1 MTEETSS
8 VSSTPS
14 TSQMFSWHANPASN
28 SPMVV
33 PSAHNVTAST
43 LWMPTAPSF
52 HVPPRMSGPAV
63 APGHSGMSS
72 FMAVP
77 PVSPATTD
85 SSSSALPRPI
95 VPVAPLPF
103 NPTVRHQMYPPYAS
117 VPPPPPAAVPSHGT
131 WFPSPHLSGLP
142 RPPFIPHSAVISS
155 PYPLPPR
162 GVALPSIP
170 LPDVQPPGVTPVG
183 PFAGSSMLPVASGSL
198 ASTTLGALSQEA
210 PPGTGGAAIGGI
222 PDAWT
227 AHKSEAGTVYYYNTL
242 TGESTY
248 EKPTGYKGEQNIVTA
263 QPTPVSWE
271 KIAGTDWTSVITNNG
286 KKYYYNTITKVS
298 SWQMPDEVSESLKE
312 KDTDAL
318 KGQQTSV
325 VNSNLISEKGSA
337 SISLSAPAINT
348 GGRDATALRPSSQMG
363 SSSSALD
370 LIKRKLQDSGGSPP
384 ATAPSPAP
392 AEANGTKALDEAA
405 VPQNENSKDQIK
417 DTDDGDG
424 NMSDSSSDS
433 EDVKSGPT
441 KDECVIQF
449 KEMLKERGVAPFSKW
464 DKELPKIVFDPRFKA
479 IQGYSARRALFE
491 HYVRTR
497 AEEERKEK
505 RAAHKA
511 AVEGFKQLLEEA
523 KEDIDHNTDYQSF
536 KKKWGHDLRFELL
549 DRKDRELLLNE
560 RVLPLKRATA
570 EKAEAIRAT
579 ATSGFKAMLHENS
592 SITLSSRWSKV
603 KDSLRSDPRYK
614 SVKHEDREILFNEY
628 ISEMKLAEEE
638 AERAEKAKQEEQEK
652 LKERERVLRKRKERE
667 EQEVERVRSKA
678 RRKEAIESYQALLVE
693 TIKDPQ
699 ASWTESKPKLEK
711 DPQGRAST
719 PHLDKSD
726 FEKLFREHVK
736 ILHERCVQDFKALLS
751 ELVTPRI
758 AAKESEDGKTVA
770 NSWSRAKHLLKAD
783 ARYAKMPRRERESL
797 WRRHVE
803 EMQVRAEDDK
813 EERDRQSKG
822 YSRSHN

>member
-1 MTEETSS
+1 MVEEASTL
-8 VSSTPS
+8 SSTPS
-14 TSQMFSWHANPASN
+14 TSQSFSQHASSAST
-28 SPMVV
+28 SPMVT
-33 PSAHNVTAST
+33 PSAYKVTAPN
-43 LWMPTAPSF
+43 LWMPTAPPF

-63 APGHSGMSS
+63 MPGPPGMSTS
-72 FMAVP
+72 TVLP
-77 PVSPATTD
+77 PISATTSN
-85 SSSSALPRPI
+85 SSSTALPRPI
-95 VPVAPLPF
+95 PPAAPLPY
-103 NPTVRHQMYPPYAS
+103 NPTFQHHTYPPYTS
-117 VPPPPPAAVPSHGT
+117 VPTPAALSNAP
-131 WFPSPHLSGLP
+131 WFSSPQLSGLA
-142 RPPFIPHSAVISS
+142 RPPFVPHPASFPV

-162 GVALPSIP
+162 GVPLPSIP

-183 PFAGSSMLPVASGSL
+183 PFSGSPAISVASGSL
-198 ASTTLGALSQEA
+198 PSTGPGIQPQEA
-210 PPGTGGAAIGGI
+210 LPGTGGTAVGGI

-227 AHKSEAGTVYYYNTL
+227 AHKSEAGAVYYYNAL

-248 EKPTGYKGEQNIVTA
+248 DKPTGYKGELDSVTS

-271 KIAGTDWTSVITNNG
+271 KIAGTDWSSVITNNG
-286 KKYYYNTITKVS
+286 KKYYYNSITKVS
-298 SWQMPDEVSESLKE
+298 SWQVPDEVTQSLKK
-312 KDTDAL
+312 KDVDAL
-318 KGQQTSV
+318 SGQQTSV

-337 SISLSAPAINT
+337 SISLSASAVNT
-348 GGRDATALRPSSQMG
+348 GGRDATALRPSTQMG

-370 LIKRKLQDSGGSPP
+370 LIKRKLQDSGVSPP
-384 ATAPSPAP
+384 AAPSPVP
-392 AEANGTKALDEAA
+392 AEANGSKVPEETA
-405 VPQNENSKDQIK
+405 VTQSENNKDKIK

-441 KDECVIQF
+441 KDECEIQF

-479 IQGYSARRALFE
+479 VQSYSARRALFE

-523 KEDIDHNTDYQSF
+523 KVDIDHNTDYQTF
-536 KKKWGHDLRFELL
+536 KKKWGHDPRFELL
-549 DRKDRELLLNE
+549 DRKDREILLNE
-560 RVLPLKRATA
+560 RVYVQRRANA
-570 EKAEAIRAT
+570 EKNEAIRAT
-579 ATSGFKAMLHENS
+579 STSNFKAMLFENA
-592 SITLSSRWSKV
+592 SINLSSRWSKV

-614 SVKHEDREILFNEY
+614 SVAHEDREVLFNEY
-628 ISEMKLAEEE
+628 ISEMKLADEE
-638 AERAEKAKQEEQEK
+638 ANQAEKVKQEEQEK
-652 LKERERVLRKRKERE
+652 LKERERATRKRKERE

-693 TIKDPQ
+693 IIKDPR

-711 DPQGRAST
+711 DPQGRAAS

-736 ILHERCVQDFKALLS
+736 ILYERCVQDFKALLS
-751 ELVTPRI
+751 EVVTPAI
-758 AAKESEDGKTVA
+758 AAKETEDGKTAA
-770 NSWSRAKHLLKAD
+770 NSWSTAKNLLKVD
-783 ARYAKMPRRERESL
+783 VRYAKMPRGERESL

-803 EMQVRAEDDK
+803 EMRVRAEDDK
-813 EERDRQSKG
+813 EERERESKG
-822 YSRSHN
+822 HSRSRR